1 MPGHEPS
8 TQRAYSPLMLIP
20 FEKKYDVY
28 ATRATRQLSICG
40 YMATL
45 ECFSPSEQQRP
56 KETPRAIETRKEK
69 RKIPVPWKMDER

>member
-1 MPGHEPS
+1 
-8 TQRAYSPLMLIP
+8 
-20 FEKKYDVY
+20 
-28 ATRATRQLSICG
+28 
-40 YMATL
+40 MATL